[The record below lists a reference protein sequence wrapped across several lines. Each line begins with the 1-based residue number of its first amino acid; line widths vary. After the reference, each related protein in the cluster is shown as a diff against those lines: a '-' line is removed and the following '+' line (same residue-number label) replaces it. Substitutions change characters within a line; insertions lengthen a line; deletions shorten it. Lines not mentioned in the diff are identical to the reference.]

1 MDMLRDAIKR
11 RNVGYGGEAH
21 VGPVLSPCPAMI
33 YPGHGTQASVYL
45 GLRCS
50 LHILLPLQEF
60 DLDIVAIVNDTV
72 GTMMTCGYE
81 DPRCEIGLI
90 AGMWSG
96 MVPPDSGPVPSDS
109 PVVPALLP
117 GRVSVWGPRSAHSCA
132 CSHQGCVPR
141 PRLCAKAILFI
152 EEREDTLRMRFFFF
166 YFFPFF
172 TFWTFPQMYIVVP
185 VFCFFPCGVQ
195 PPNREGWSRTKF

>member
-1 MDMLRDAIKR
+1 MKCSPSLFQGTLVGWTKGFKATDCEGEDVVDMLRDAIKR

-45 GLRCS
+45 GLRRPS
-50 LHILLPLQEF
+50 HILLPLQEF

-117 GRVSVWGPRSAHSCA
+117 GCVSV
-132 CSHQGCVPR
+132 
-141 PRLCAKAILFI
+141 
-152 EEREDTLRMRFFFF
+152 
-166 YFFPFF
+166 
-172 TFWTFPQMYIVVP
+172 
-185 VFCFFPCGVQ
+185 
-195 PPNREGWSRTKF
+195 